1 MNHLTNVYSIV
12 PRLPPA
18 IDGVG
23 DYALNLA
30 RQLRKDFNIQTHF
43 IVGNPTWRGA
53 SEIEGFVVS
62 QVTNSN
68 PSQLTSLLSGD
79 RPYPVLLHYVGYGY
93 AQRGCPIWL
102 VDGLQRWKS
111 LYPQRSLVTMFHEL
125 YASGSI
131 WTSAFWL
138 SSLQKNLAA
147 RLTKLSDR
155 CITSKQ
161 LYADMIS
168 QLSRGKHKQVPALP
182 VFSNIGEP
190 EKPPLDLCQRQQ
202 QLVVFGG
209 IANRA
214 RVYRDC
220 QAILEYV
227 CCSLNIQKIL
237 DIGTPTGITP
247 TFIGKV
253 PVLELG
259 EQSANK
265 ISDILADSIAGF
277 FDYNPEYLAK
287 SGIFAAYCAHRLLPI
302 NAKGNASII
311 DGIES
316 GRHYWLPNLNNND
329 LINES
334 DIQAIANSSHYWY
347 QNHCLSIQSDI
358 FAKIISSTLIVMTQK
373 NK

>member
-12 PRLPPA
+12 PRLPPS

-43 IVGNPTWRGA
+43 IVGNPTWIGA
-53 SEIEGFVVS
+53 SEIEGFPVS
-62 QVTNSN
+62 QVKDSNSN
-68 PSQLTSLLSGD
+68 QLTSLLSGD

-102 VDGLQRWKS
+102 VDGLHRWKS
-111 LYPQRSLVTMFHEL
+111 LHPQRSLVTMFHEI
-125 YASGSI
+125 YASSNLP
-131 WTSAFWL
+131 WTSTFWL
-138 SSLQKNLAA
+138 SPLQKNLVA
-147 RLTKLSDR
+147 RLAKLSDR

-161 LYADMIS
+161 LYADMIV
-168 QLSRGKHKQVPALP
+168 QLSQGKHKQVPALP

-237 DIGTPTGITP
+237 DIGTSTGITP

-253 PVLELG
+253 PILELG
-259 EQSANK
+259 EQPADK
-265 ISDILADSIAGF
+265 ISSILADSIAGF
-277 FDYNPEYLAK
+277 FDYNPEYLGK
-287 SGIFAAYCAHRLLPI
+287 SGVFAAYCAHGLLPI
-302 NAKGNASII
+302 GAKGSKSII

-316 GRHYWLPNLNNND
+316 GRHYWAPNLNNNELTD
-329 LINES
+329 EF
-334 DIQAIANSSHYWY
+334 DIQAITSQANLWY
-347 QNHCLSIQSDI
+347 QSHDLLSHINLFVSQ
-358 FAKIISSTLIVMTQK
+358 LLLK
-373 NK
+373 NSQ